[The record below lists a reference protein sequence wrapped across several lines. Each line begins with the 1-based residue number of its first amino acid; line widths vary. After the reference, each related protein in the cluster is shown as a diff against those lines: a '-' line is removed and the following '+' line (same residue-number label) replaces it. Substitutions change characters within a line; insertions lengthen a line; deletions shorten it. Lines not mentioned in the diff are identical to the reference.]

1 MSIKE
6 LEKISFASKVDNI
19 RIAEGFIE
27 SKCTEYNIG
36 EEVFPNILLAT
47 TEAVNNAIVHGN
59 KLNNK
64 IEVELMLLKENDAI
78 HITVTDRGNGFDYLN
93 LPDPTAP
100 ENLEK
105 EHGRGV
111 FMMRSLAD
119 DVEFERGGSTVVLK
133 FLLK

>member
-1 MSIKE
+1 MSLKE

-19 RIAEGFIE
+19 SIAEGFIE
-27 SKCTEYNIG
+27 SKCIEHNIG
-36 EEVFPNILLAT
+36 EEIFPNILLAT

-59 KLNNK
+59 KKNSEVN
-64 IEVELMLLKENDAI
+64 VELMLVRENSEVKVVVADS
-78 HITVTDRGNGFDYLN
+78 GGGFDYLN

-105 EHGRGV
+105 ENGRGV

-119 DVEFERGGSTVVLK
+119 DVVFERNGATVVLK
-133 FLLK
+133 FAL

>member
-1 MSIKE
+1 MSLKE

-19 RIAEGFIE
+19 SIAEGFIE
-27 SKCTEYNIG
+27 TKCTEHNIG
-36 EEVFPNILLAT
+36 EDVFPNILLAT

-59 KLNNK
+59 KLNSEFN
-64 IEVELMLLKENDAI
+64 VELMLVREN
-78 HITVTDRGNGFDYLN
+78 TEVKVVVTDHGTGFDYIN

-105 EHGRGV
+105 ENGRGV

-119 DVEFERGGSTVVLK
+119 EVSFERNGATVVLK
-133 FLLK
+133 FSIA